1 MDDDSACVGPEVA
14 LLSRPS
20 SDITEHTVR
29 RESNMTRAGTFRAY
43 WLGCVVCCG
52 GFLFGY
58 DSGIIGGVLTLA
70 SFENDFG
77 YTKKQAT
84 RNSSLSVGLQQLG
97 AFLACFAIWPITH
110 RYGRR
115 WALVLCSTIF
125 VIGAIIQTIN
135 THSFSAFLAARFIA
149 GIGLGGSSVVV
160 PMFSSEMAPK
170 QLRGQIGSFYQ
181 LFYTFAISDLGTTG
195 IFTSYWIDYGVGK
208 DISTSESKQWQIPI
222 GIQILPAALL
232 GLGMFTLKESVRWLT
247 LKGRH
252 KEAWESLQWIRADS
266 GPDAQLEMDE
276 IRLGVET
283 ELREREG
290 FQLSELYNKPDNLK
304 RTVTAAVVFIAQQST
319 GATAFATYGPQ
330 YFKLL
335 VGSKGNDDLLLTAI
349 FGAIKVAACLT
360 FVVFVAERVNR
371 KIVLTLGA
379 LFMAACQIS
388 TAAVVRSKPPPGDAT
403 VTPSGIA
410 TVALIYLFVIAYNFS
425 WGPLP
430 WPYVSEI
437 FPTRIREPGIGIA
450 VSSQWLWNFVYS
462 ISTPYMIKN
471 MGWGTFLFW
480 GIADLVIAAG
490 AWFFL
495 DETRG
500 RSLEDITHTT
510 DRAKSFGEDVRYE
523 GDEGRDIGKKP
534 GVEIR

>member
-1 MDDDSACVGPEVA
+1 MDGDSGPVGPEVA
-14 LLSRPS
+14 LLSRSS
-20 SDITEHTVR
+20 SDITEQILR
-29 RESNMTRAGTFRAY
+29 CESDMTRAGTFRAY
-43 WLGCVVCCG
+43 WLGC
-52 GFLFGY
+52 
-58 DSGIIGGVLTLA
+58 
-70 SFENDFG
+70 NDFG

-97 AFLACFAIWPITH
+97 TFLACFAIWPITH

-170 QLRGQIGSFYQ
+170 QLRGQIG
-181 LFYTFAISDLGTTG
+181 

-208 DISTSESKQWQIPI
+208 GISTSESKQWQIPI

-283 ELREREG
+283 ELREKEG
-290 FQLSELYNKPDNLK
+290 FQLSELYTKPENLK

-335 VGSKGNDDLLLTAI
+335 VGSKGNNDLLLTAI

-360 FVVFVAERVNR
+360 FVIFVAERVNR

-379 LFMAACQIS
+379 LVMAACQIS

-403 VTPSGIA
+403 VTSSGIA

-425 WGPLP
+425 FGPLP

-480 GIADLVIAAG
+480 GIADLASAG
-490 AWFFL
+490 GTWFWL
-495 DETRG
+495 EETRG
-500 RSLEDITHTT
+500 RRLEDITHTT
-510 DRAKSFGEDVRYE
+510 DRAKSFGEDMRYE
-523 GDEGRDIGKKP
+523 GDEDRDIGKKP